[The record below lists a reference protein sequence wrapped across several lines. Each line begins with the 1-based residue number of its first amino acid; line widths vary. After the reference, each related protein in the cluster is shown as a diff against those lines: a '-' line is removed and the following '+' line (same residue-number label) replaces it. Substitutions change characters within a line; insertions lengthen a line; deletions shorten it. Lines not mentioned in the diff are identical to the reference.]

1 MSEPDPQE
9 DPLQRMSRE
18 EMMSALFAHL
28 VIQNTN
34 MALMFVGKVPNPETN
49 ERVFDLEAAR
59 MFIDQ
64 LEMLEVKTKGNL
76 SREEEK
82 LLHQSLTHLRLT
94 FVDAVNNPP
103 QEEATPS
110 AAEPPDAPVPET
122 PAATE
127 TIQPAGETPGDAD
140 ARKKFSKKY

>member
-1 MSEPDPQE
+1 
-9 DPLQRMSRE
+9 
-18 EMMSALFAHL
+18 MSALFAHL

-34 MALMFVGKVPNPETN
+34 MALMFMGHAPNPETG
-49 ERVFDLEAAR
+49 ERMHDLETTR

-82 LLHQSLTHLRLT
+82 LLQQSLTHLRLA
-94 FVDAVNNPP
+94 FVEAVENPP
-103 QEEATPS
+103 KDEPQPAAIVQQEAS
-110 AAEPPDAPVPET
+110 AVPESK
-122 PAATE
+122 AAAGIIEASTE
-127 TIQPAGETPGDAD
+127 EGGEAD